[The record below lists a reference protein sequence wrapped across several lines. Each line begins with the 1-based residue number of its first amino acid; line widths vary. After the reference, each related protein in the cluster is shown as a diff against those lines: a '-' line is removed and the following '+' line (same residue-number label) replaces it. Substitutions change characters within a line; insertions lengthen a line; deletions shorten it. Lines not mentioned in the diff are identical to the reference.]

1 MNQEKPRALLEQ
13 KPKSISA
20 QLLPHLHDIEQ
31 AQAKGFTLKEI
42 AAFYAMEPRRFYG
55 ALERARRMKAKLS
68 TEPDAAPP
76 QTPVEPTQ
84 RKTKAELQ
92 AAFKPSRNLD
102 KFNRELHHQ

>member
-1 MNQEKPRALLEQ
+1 MNQEKPRVLLEQ

-20 QLLPHLHDIEQ
+20 QLLPHLRDIAQ

-68 TEPDAAPP
+68 EDPGAAPP
-76 QTPVEPTQ
+76 QTPLEPQ